1 MSSKLEFRESEKGA
15 WHILSAI
22 GRLDTVTAPE
32 GEKAGLAGLA
42 AHEKLVFDLTALEY
56 LSSAGLRMLLNIA
69 KQAKKGGREFALSG
83 AVGMVK
89 EVLEASGMDLLVTFC
104 DSVDDLP

>member
-15 WHILSAI
+15 WHVLSAI

-32 GEKAGLAGLA
+32 EKTGLAALA
-42 AHEKLVFDLTALEY
+42 AHEKLVFDLAPMEY
-56 LSSAGLRMLLNIA
+56 LSSAGLRMLLCVA
-69 KQAKKGGREFALSG
+69 KQAKKDGKAFALSG
-83 AVGMVK
+83 AAGMVK
-89 EVLEASGMDLLVTFC
+89 EVLEAAGMDMLVTFC